1 MKQKYVLPTLK
12 QCYFATTTF
21 DLWMSKGTHDV
32 FALVINFLNEKWQPQ
47 HMTIR
52 LFEANETT
60 RQAMARNLIELL
72 DQYDL
77 REKNITYMLRIK
89 VQI

>member
-1 MKQKYVLPTLK
+1 
-12 QCYFATTTF
+12 
-21 DLWMSKGTHDV
+21 
-32 FALVINFLNEKWQPQ
+32 
-47 HMTIR
+47 
-52 LFEANETT
+52 
-60 RQAMARNLIELL
+60 MARNLIELL